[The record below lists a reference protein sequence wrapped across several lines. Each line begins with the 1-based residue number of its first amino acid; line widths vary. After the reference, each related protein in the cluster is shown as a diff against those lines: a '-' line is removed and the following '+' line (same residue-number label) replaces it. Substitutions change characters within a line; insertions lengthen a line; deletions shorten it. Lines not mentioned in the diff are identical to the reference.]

1 MGRKRILIL
10 RVFQQET
17 DAELRSYQVT
27 SKPRC
32 EFDESPRK
40 NFVLMKVLLLHS
52 IGIQR
57 VQLVEFEWIVVRL
70 AAPGTQTLMLYS
82 AGPQSSSPMR

>member
-1 MGRKRILIL
+1 
-10 RVFQQET
+10 
-17 DAELRSYQVT
+17 
-27 SKPRC
+27 
-32 EFDESPRK
+32 
-40 NFVLMKVLLLHS
+40 MKVLLLHS